1 MPDHN
6 ATRFFTLRCNYDNGA
21 LGWEH
26 WALPALDSAINAGNA
41 AGHGGYACAAVEV
54 GRGPFHTKRHR
65 PQFLPGA
72 TTVEGEHD
80 NF

>member
-26 WALPALDSAINAGNA
+26 WALPALDSAINARNT
-41 AGHGGYACAAVEV
+41 AGHAGYALRSGG
-54 GRGPFHTKRHR
+54 GRSR
-65 PQFLPGA
+65 PVPHE
-72 TTVEGEHD
+72 TT
-80 NF
+80 